1 MKYTIIIEKGNN
13 SYGAYVPDIPG
24 LVIVA
29 KSKKVALQ
37 LVKEAVRQHLDNL
50 GNEGQPLPL
59 ARSESGYIEIEN
71 DE

>member
-1 MKYTIIIEKGNN
+1 MKYTIIIEKGKN

-29 KSKKVALQ
+29 KSREVTLQ
-37 LVKEAVRQHLDNL
+37 LVEEAVKQHIETLENQ
-50 GNEGQPLPL
+50 GQPLPQS
-59 ARSESGYIEIEN
+59 RSESEYIEIES

>member
-29 KSKKVALQ
+29 KSKEVTLQ
-37 LVKEAVRQHLDNL
+37 LVKEAVKQHIEALEND
-50 GNEGQPLPL
+50 GQPLPL
-59 ARSESGYIEIEN
+59 SRSESGYVEIEI

>member
-29 KSKKVALQ
+29 KTKKDTLE
-37 LVKEAVRQHLDNL
+37 LVKDAVRKHLESLEID
-50 GNEGQPLPL
+50 GQPLPL
-59 ARSESGYIEIEN
+59 SRSESGYIEFK
-71 DE
+71 